1 MSGNK
6 VTVFGKV
13 QEVKAD
19 GFYTSSGGGN
29 DSRDMKYALAADGW
43 RWDCP
48 TEEDEDKPQVWRK
61 AAGKVVI
68 PDAGWIEANVNLW
81 FVFSKTHDEVV
92 AWFKETEYGKMM
104 EEVYGA

>member
-1 MSGNK
+1 M
-6 VTVFGKV
+6 
-13 QEVKAD
+13 
-19 GFYTSSGGGN
+19 
-29 DSRDMKYALAADGW
+29 
-43 RWDCP
+43 
-48 TEEDEDKPQVWRK
+48 WRK